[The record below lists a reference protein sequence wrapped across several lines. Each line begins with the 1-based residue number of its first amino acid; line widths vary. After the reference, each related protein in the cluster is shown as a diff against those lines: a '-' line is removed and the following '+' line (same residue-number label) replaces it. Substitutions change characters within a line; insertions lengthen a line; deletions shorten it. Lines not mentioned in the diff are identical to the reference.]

1 MVKHSWRWAHILMGI
16 LFAAGAIWAF
26 ARSFNA
32 FWALASVLGLLLIFK
47 GTLGIIAAVETR
59 DINATW

>member
-1 MVKHSWRWAHILMGI
+1 MGI
-16 LFAAGAIWAF
+16 LFAAGAF

-47 GTLGIIAAVETR
+47 GTLAIIAAVESR
-59 DINATW
+59 DINPTW